1 LIASLQTTKHI
12 NRPIVLL
19 SKREFKKHYKTMSRR
34 KEKSTYLSKL
44 PKKLRALFWDY
55 DFENLTWKKD
65 RNLITGR
72 VLAAGGLD
80 AIQWLRYRLGD
91 RALAEWIERRQ
102 GQGLTPKQLRFW
114 ELILGLSHQEVNSW
128 LKTTGRKIW
137 ENRTNP

>member
-1 LIASLQTTKHI
+1 
-12 NRPIVLL
+12 VLANIEL
-19 SKREFKKHYKTMSRR
+19 VEEIPS
-34 KEKSTYLSKL
+34 
-44 PKKLRALFWDY
+44 
-55 DFENLTWKKD
+55 
-65 RNLITGR
+65 
-72 VLAAGGLD
+72 AAGGLD

-102 GQGLTPKQLRFW
+102 GQGLSPKQLRFW